1 VEHPGSAAHR
11 HVRPRRRDGARLAL
25 AAAAAVGATA
35 FLAGRLGARQ
45 EQQPPHAA
53 LLTGEYWASLAP
65 RERQAY
71 LTGFL
76 SGAAAEQARARAAA
90 SGAEGDSA
98 AVSSGAIAALRAGR
112 QLHFRFA
119 PPVYSAQVD
128 DFYWWKNHAPVPVV
142 DAMIHINREMLK
154 QQTPS
159 TP

>member
-1 VEHPGSAAHR
+1 VEHPGNPAHR
-11 HVRPRRRDGARLAL
+11 HVRPRGGGARLAL
-25 AAAAAVGATA
+25 AVAAAASA

-45 EQQPPHAA
+45 GEQPAAHAA
-53 LLTGEYWASLAP
+53 QRAGEYWGSLAP

-76 SGAAAEQARARAAA
+76 AGAAAEQARA
-90 SGAEGDSA
+90 GAEAAGRAGDSA
-98 AVSSGAIAALRAGR
+98 AVSSGAIAAMRAAR

-128 DFYWWKNHAPVPVV
+128 DFYWWKNHAPVPIV

-154 QQTPS
+154 QQAPS
-159 TP
+159 PP